1 MFYLALAV
9 TGAIVY
15 WIVQKF
21 PAKTAT
27 IAANITSAL
36 PFVLD
41 DLMNVFNGVDY
52 EKFMSPAQA
61 SAMGIFVAMLNVCL
75 RYKYGAPHDS
85 PPSTA

>member
-1 MFYLALAV
+1 MFYLALSI

-15 WIVQKF
+15 WIVQKY
-21 PAKTAT
+21 PARIAT

-41 DLMNVFNGVDY
+41 DVMAVANGVDY

-61 SAMGIFVAMLNVCL
+61 SLMGIFVAMLNISL
-75 RYKYGAPHDS
+75 RYKFGVPAT
-85 PPSTA
+85 PSASA